1 MRNNNAEPEY
11 LARLAPVFQHEFI
24 KQLKH
29 LDCRYRKLNKYYFLI
44 SSKRSIKSIFLHS
57 IFRVKMKF
65 EVSGFTKKRINDLS
79 ELMQDFVKKS
89 INKKTPFK
97 ISCSISGTQ
106 TFNTNTI
113 GMNAKDIEVAIGT
126 KLELQGYKIDL
137 LKPKY
142 IFILN
147 IFNTVIIAGK
157 VDLKNPAAINIIE
170 KPDDISRAQLKL
182 REAILYFKIDLS
194 SVRNALDLGAA
205 PGGFSK
211 ELSMHRIKVI
221 AVDTA
226 DLDKR
231 LEKDRNITHLRIK
244 AAEINS
250 GQVFDMITN
259 DMNIDPAESAQ
270 VMLSLSNL
278 LRTNG
283 SAVMTIKCPSRNIA
297 DYIKNTKKILS
308 AKYTKFRFQHLP
320 HNRMEITMFM
330 LKK

>member
-1 MRNNNAEPEY
+1 MRNNNIESEY
-11 LARLAPVFQHEFI
+11 LARLAPIFQHEFI

-29 LDCRYRKLNKYYFLI
+29 SGCAYRKLNKYYFLI
-44 SSKRSIKSIFLHS
+44 SSKRPIKSIFLHS
-57 IFRVKMKF
+57 IFKVKMKF
-65 EVSGFTKKRINDLS
+65 EVSGFTKKRIDDLS
-79 ELMQDFVKKS
+79 GLMQDFVKKS

-97 ISCSISGTQ
+97 INCNISGIQ
-106 TFNTNTI
+106 TFNTDTI
-113 GMNAKDIEVAIGT
+113 GMNAKDIEVMIGT

-142 IFILN
+142 IFILD
-147 IFNTVIIAGK
+147 IFNTVIIADK

-231 LEKDRNITHLRIK
+231 LEKDRNITHLKIK
-244 AAEINS
+244 AAQINS
-250 GQVFDMITN
+250 DYIFDMITN
-259 DMNIDPAESAQ
+259 DMNIDPVESAQ
-270 VMLSLSNL
+270 VMLNLSNHL
-278 LRTNG
+278 SSNG
-283 SAVMTIKCPSRNIA
+283 FAVMTIKCPSKNVSN
-297 DYIKNTKKILS
+297 YIKNTKKILS
-308 AKYTKFRFQHLP
+308 AKYTRFRLQHLP
-320 HNRMEITMFM
+320 HNRMEITLFM